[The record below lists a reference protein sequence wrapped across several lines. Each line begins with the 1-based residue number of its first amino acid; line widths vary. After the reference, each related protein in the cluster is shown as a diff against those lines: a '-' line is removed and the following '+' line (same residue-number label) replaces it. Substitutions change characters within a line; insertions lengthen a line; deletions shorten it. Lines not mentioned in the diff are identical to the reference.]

1 MARVRMH
8 PGNVLREE
16 LRARDMSANQLAL
29 AIRVPANRVT
39 AILRGDRAVSAET
52 ALRLGRYFGT
62 GPEFWMNL
70 QSRYDVSVAVSERG
84 QLIEQEV
91 QVASVGNTPAPRTNR
106 QTPRPSSVVN
116 RRACRAPRA

>member
-1 MARVRMH
+1 MARVRTH
-8 PGNVLREE
+8 PGVVLREE
-16 LRARDMSANQLAL
+16 LRIRGMTANQLAL

-39 AILRGDRAVSAET
+39 AILRGDRAVSVET

-70 QSRYDVSVAVSERG
+70 QSSYDVSVVVSDRG

-91 QVASVGNTPAPRTNR
+91 PIASVA
-106 QTPRPSSVVN
+106 
-116 RRACRAPRA
+116 RAPR

>member
-70 QSRYDVSVAVSERG
+70 QSRYDVSVVVSERG

-91 QVASVGNTPAPRTNR
+91 PVASVGIADR
-106 QTPRPSSVVN
+106 
-116 RRACRAPRA
+116 

>member
-1 MARVRMH
+1 
-8 PGNVLREE
+8 
-16 LRARDMSANQLAL
+16 MSANQLAL

-70 QSRYDVSVAVSERG
+70 QSSNDLSVVVSNRD
-84 QLIEQEV
+84 QLFEQEV
-91 QVASVGNTPAPRTNR
+91 PVASVASPD
-106 QTPRPSSVVN
+106 
-116 RRACRAPRA
+116 C

>member
-1 MARVRMH
+1 MTVNARVRTH
-8 PGNVLREE
+8 PGSVLQEE

-29 AIRVPANRVT
+29 AIRVPSNRIT

-70 QSRYDVSVAVSERG
+70 QGRYDVSVVVSERG
-84 QLIEQEV
+84 QLIEEEV
-91 QVASVGNTPAPRTNR
+91 PVASAV
-106 QTPRPSSVVN
+106 SMDV
-116 RRACRAPRA
+116 

>member
-1 MARVRMH
+1 MARVRTH
-8 PGNVLREE
+8 PGSVLREE

-70 QSRYDVSVAVSERG
+70 QSRYDVSVVVSERG
-84 QLIEQEV
+84 QLIEEEV
-91 QVASVGNTPAPRTNR
+91 PVAAVVSVDR
-106 QTPRPSSVVN
+106 
-116 RRACRAPRA
+116 

>member
-1 MARVRMH
+1 
-8 PGNVLREE
+8 
-16 LRARDMSANQLAL
+16 MSANQLAL

-70 QSRYDVSVAVSERG
+70 QSRYDVSVVVSERG
-84 QLIEQEV
+84 QLIEEEV
-91 QVASVGNTPAPRTNR
+91 PVASAVSMDG
-106 QTPRPSSVVN
+106 
-116 RRACRAPRA
+116 

>member
-1 MARVRMH
+1 
-8 PGNVLREE
+8 
-16 LRARDMSANQLAL
+16 MSANQLAL

-39 AILRGDRAVSAET
+39 AILRRDRAVSAET

-70 QSRYDVSVAVSERG
+70 QSRYDVSVVVSERG

-91 QVASVGNTPAPRTNR
+91 PVASVGIADR
-106 QTPRPSSVVN
+106 
-116 RRACRAPRA
+116 

>member
-1 MARVRMH
+1 MARVRTH
-8 PGNVLREE
+8 PGSVLKEE

-29 AIRVPANRVT
+29 AIRVPSNRIT

-70 QSRYDVSVAVSERG
+70 QSRYDVSVVVSERG
-84 QLIEQEV
+84 QLIEEEV
-91 QVASVGNTPAPRTNR
+91 PVASAVSMDG
-106 QTPRPSSVVN
+106 
-116 RRACRAPRA
+116 

>member
-1 MARVRMH
+1 
-8 PGNVLREE
+8 
-16 LRARDMSANQLAL
+16 MSANQLAL

-70 QSRYDVSVAVSERG
+70 QSRYDVSVVVSERG
-84 QLIEQEV
+84 QLIEEEV
-91 QVASVGNTPAPRTNR
+91 PVAAVVSADRR
-106 QTPRPSSVVN
+106 QQ
-116 RRACRAPRA
+116 

>member
-1 MARVRMH
+1 MARVRTH
-8 PGNVLREE
+8 PGSVLREE

-70 QSRYDVSVAVSERG
+70 QSRYDVSVVVSERG
-84 QLIEQEV
+84 QLIEEEV
-91 QVASVGNTPAPRTNR
+91 PVAA
-106 QTPRPSSVVN
+106 VVSAD
-116 RRACRAPRA
+116 R

>member
-1 MARVRMH
+1 
-8 PGNVLREE
+8 
-16 LRARDMSANQLAL
+16 MSANQLAL

-39 AILRGDRAVSAET
+39 AILRRDRAVSAET

-91 QVASVGNTPAPRTNR
+91 PVASVGIADR
-106 QTPRPSSVVN
+106 
-116 RRACRAPRA
+116 